1 MKNLLSKLVYLET
14 VLISILFSH
23 IAVAEQKTTLYFS
36 NDSVNG
42 FQLSD
47 AYETHNMGVV
57 YEKSGYYAKLDLG
70 VVSPDMYIYRNQF
83 REANRSFGELVTL
96 EVGQSNIDTDTLSL
110 YGRVRLSGEFG
121 IDEMQDFA
129 HKVLSLQPVNEAND
143 LVRMPE
149 DTWFGAGVRY
159 GIDVYVPLVGDSKI
173 SYDGYLGTDTTRIT
187 SDLSQTI
194 SKEIFDVNYGAGV
207 HLVAY
212 DEVVSAPPISATE
225 RNVIPYARIGV
236 NFKVLGYDIYV
247 QEVISMPTISSDDS
261 LYAVL
266 DAGISFK
273 F

>member
-1 MKNLLSKLVYLET
+1 MGLITIFSTPVTSAET
-14 VLISILFSH
+14 SLT
-23 IAVAEQKTTLYFS
+23 AYFS

-70 VVSPDMYIYRNQF
+70 VVSPDMYVYRNQF

-96 EVGQSNIDTDTLSL
+96 EVGQSQTETGNLSL

-129 HKVLSLQPVNEAND
+129 HKVLSLQPVNEVND

-149 DTWFGAGVRY
+149 DTWFGVGARY
-159 GIDVYVPLVGDSKI
+159 GTDVNVPLLGASKI
-173 SYDGYLGTDTTRIT
+173 SYDGYLGTDSTRIT
-187 SDLSQTI
+187 ADLSQTI
-194 SKEIFDVNYGAGV
+194 TRESFDINYAAGV
-207 HLVAY
+207 HLVGY
-212 DEVVSAPPISATE
+212 DEVVSAPPISASE
-225 RNVIPYARIGV
+225 RNFIPYARVSV
-236 NFKVLGYDIYV
+236 NFEVLGYDIYV
-247 QEVISMPTISSDDS
+247 QEVVSMPTISSDDS

>member
-1 MKNLLSKLVYLET
+1 MMGQ
-14 VLISILFSH
+14 
-23 IAVAEQKTTLYFS
+23 IAESDSLTLYFL

-57 YEKSGYYAKLDLG
+57 YEYSGYYAKLDLG
-70 VVSPDMYIYRNQF
+70 VVSPDMYVYRNQF

-96 EVGQSNIDTDTLSL
+96 EVGQSHSETDNLSL
-110 YGRVRLSGEFG
+110 YGRVKLSGEFG

-129 HKVLSLQPVNEAND
+129 HKVLSLQPVNEVND

-149 DTWFGAGVRY
+149 DTWFGVGARY
-159 GIDVYVPLVGDSKI
+159 GSDVSVPIFGASKI
-173 SYDGYLGTDTTRIT
+173 SYDGYLGTDTSRIST
-187 SDLSQTI
+187 ELSQI
-194 SKEIFDVNYGAGV
+194 VLSENFDINYAAGV

-212 DEVVSAPPISATE
+212 DEVVSAPPIGATE

-236 NFKVLGYDIYV
+236 NFEVLGYDIYV
-247 QEVISMPTISSDDS
+247 QEVISMPTISSDNS

>member
-1 MKNLLSKLVYLET
+1 MKYGLIVFWLTVCFCGITKAET
-14 VLISILFSH
+14 SLT
-23 IAVAEQKTTLYFS
+23 AYFS

-57 YEKSGYYAKLDLG
+57 YERSGYYAKLDLG
-70 VVSPDMYIYRNQF
+70 VVSPDMYVYRNQF

-96 EVGQSNIDTDTLSL
+96 EVGQLNTNMDTLSL

-129 HKVLSLQPVNEAND
+129 HKVLSLQPVNEVND
-143 LVRMPE
+143 LVRMQE
-149 DTWFGAGVRY
+149 DTWFGVGARY
-159 GIDVYVPLVGDSKI
+159 DTDVNVPVIGASKI

-194 SKEIFDVNYGAGV
+194 SKEIFDMNYGAGV

-236 NFKVLGYDIYV
+236 NFEVLGYDIYV

>member
-1 MKNLLSKLVYLET
+1 MKLRATLVAILSLAGSQGLADSQFT
-14 VLISILFSH
+14 
-23 IAVAEQKTTLYFS
+23 AYFS

-47 AYETHNMGVV
+47 AYETHNMGIV

-70 VVSPDMYIYRNQF
+70 VVTPDMYVYRNQF

-96 EVGQSNIDTDTLSL
+96 EVGQTHTETSSLSL
-110 YGRVRLSGEFG
+110 YGRVKLSGEFG

-129 HKVLSLQPVNEAND
+129 HKILLLQPVNAVND

-149 DTWFGAGVRY
+149 DTWFGVGARFGTNVN
-159 GIDVYVPLVGDSKI
+159 VPIIGASKL

-187 SDLSQTI
+187 TDLSHTI
-194 SKEIFDVNYGAGV
+194 SEENFDINYAVGV
-207 HLVAY
+207 HLVGY
-212 DEVVSAPPISATE
+212 DEVVSAPPIAATE
-225 RNVIPYARIGV
+225 RNVIPYARVGI
-236 NFKVLGYDIYV
+236 NFEVLGYDIYV

>member
-1 MKNLLSKLVYLET
+1 MATVANANEKLV
-14 VLISILFSH
+14 
-23 IAVAEQKTTLYFS
+23 LYFS

-47 AYETHNMGVV
+47 AYETHNMGFVF
-57 YEKSGYYAKLDLG
+57 EKSGYYAKLDLG
-70 VVSPDMYIYRNQF
+70 VVSPDMYVYRNQF

-96 EVGQSNIDTDTLSL
+96 EVGQTHTETGNLSL
-110 YGRVRLSGEFG
+110 YGRVKLSGEFG

-129 HKVLSLQPVNEAND
+129 HKVLSLQPVNEVND
-143 LVRMPE
+143 LVRMPK
-149 DTWFGAGVRY
+149 DTWFGVGVRH
-159 GIDVYVPLVGDSKI
+159 GADVNVPLLGASKI
-173 SYDGYLGTDTTRIT
+173 SYDGYLGTDTSRIT
-187 SDLSQTI
+187 ADLSQTV
-194 SKEIFDVNYGAGV
+194 SRENFDINYAAGV

-212 DEVVSAPPISATE
+212 DEIVSAPPINATE

-236 NFKVLGYDIYV
+236 NFEVLGYDIYV

>member
-1 MKNLLSKLVYLET
+1 MPVLLTGGAGHAET
-14 VLISILFSH
+14 TVSI
-23 IAVAEQKTTLYFS
+23 YFS

-47 AYETHNMGVV
+47 AYETHNMGII

-70 VVSPDMYIYRNQF
+70 VVSPDMHVYRNRF

-96 EVGQSNIDTDTLSL
+96 EVGQPYSETDNLSL
-110 YGRVRLSGEFG
+110 YGRVKLSGEFG
-121 IDEMQDFA
+121 IDEMQAFA
-129 HKVLSLQPVNEAND
+129 HKVLSLQPVNEVND

-149 DTWFGAGVRY
+149 DTWFGVGARY
-159 GIDVYVPLVGDSKI
+159 NTELHVPAFGASKL
-173 SYDGYLGTDTTRIT
+173 SYDGYLGTDTSRI
-187 SDLSQTI
+187 SVDLSQTLSRENFDI
-194 SKEIFDVNYGAGV
+194 SYAAGV

-212 DEVVSAPPISATE
+212 DEVVSAPPIGATE

-236 NFKVLGYDIYV
+236 NFELLGYDIYV
-247 QEVISMPTISSDDS
+247 QEVISLPTISSDDS

>member
-1 MKNLLSKLVYLET
+1 MKLPAALFTISAFAGGQVLSDSQFT
-14 VLISILFSH
+14 
-23 IAVAEQKTTLYFS
+23 AYFS

-57 YEKSGYYAKLDLG
+57 YKGAEYYAKLDLG
-70 VVSPDMYIYRNQF
+70 VVSPDMYVYRNEF
-83 REANRSFGELVTL
+83 REANRSFGELITL
-96 EVGQSNIDTDTLSL
+96 EVGQSNTDTDIFSF
-110 YGRVRLSGEFG
+110 YSRVKSSGEFG

-129 HKVLSLQPVNEAND
+129 HKVLSLQPVNEVND

-149 DTWFGAGVRY
+149 DTWFGVGFRY
-159 GIDVYVPLVGDSKI
+159 GTKVNVPVFGASKI
-173 SYDGYLGTDTTRIT
+173 SYDGYFGTDTTRLT
-187 SDLSQTI
+187 ADLSQTI
-194 SKEIFDVNYGAGV
+194 SSGNFDINYAVGIHYVG
-207 HLVAY
+207 Y
-212 DEVVSAPPISATE
+212 DEIVSAPPISASE
-225 RNVIPYARIGV
+225 RNAVPYARIGA

>member
-1 MKNLLSKLVYLET
+1 
-14 VLISILFSH
+14 
-23 IAVAEQKTTLYFS
+23 
-36 NDSVNG
+36 
-42 FQLSD
+42 
-47 AYETHNMGVV
+47 MGVV

-70 VVSPDMYIYRNQF
+70 VVSPDMYVYRNQF

-96 EVGQSNIDTDTLSL
+96 EVGQTDIDTDTLSL

-129 HKVLSLQPVNEAND
+129 HKVLSLQPVNEVND

-159 GIDVYVPLVGDSKI
+159 KMDVNVPFLGASKI
-173 SYDGYLGTDTTRIT
+173 NYDGYLGTDTTRLT
-187 SDLSQTI
+187 ADLSQMI
-194 SKEIFDVNYGAGV
+194 SRDNFDFNYGAGM

-212 DEVVSAPPISATE
+212 DEVVSAPPIAATE

-236 NFKVLGYDIYV
+236 NFDVLGYDIYV
-247 QEVISMPTISSDDS
+247 QEVVSIPTISSDDS

>member
-1 MKNLLSKLVYLET
+1 VKLT
-14 VLISILFSH
+14 AALFS
-23 IAVAEQKTTLYFS
+23 ICSFSGVQALADSRFTAYFS

-47 AYETHNMGVV
+47 AYETHNMGIV

-70 VVSPDMYIYRNQF
+70 VVSPDMYVYRNQF

-96 EVGQSNIDTDTLSL
+96 EVGQSHSETDNLLL
-110 YGRVRLSGEFG
+110 YGRVKLSGEFG

-129 HKVLSLQPVNEAND
+129 HEVLSLQPVNEVND

-149 DTWFGAGVRY
+149 DTWFGVGARY
-159 GIDVYVPLVGDSKI
+159 STELHVPAFGASKLG
-173 SYDGYLGTDTTRIT
+173 SDAYLGTDTPRI
-187 SDLSQTI
+187 SADLSQTV
-194 SKEIFDVNYGAGV
+194 SRVNSDINFAAGA
-207 HLVAY
+207 HLGAY
-212 DEVVSAPPISATE
+212 DEVGSAPPIGATE

-236 NFKVLGYDIYV
+236 NFEVLGYDIYV
-247 QEVISMPTISSDDS
+247 QEVISLPTISSDDS

>member
-1 MKNLLSKLVYLET
+1 VKLYAA
-14 VLISILFSH
+14 LFS
-23 IAVAEQKTTLYFS
+23 IFSFAGAQALADSQFTAYFS

-47 AYETHNMGVV
+47 AYETHNMGIV

-70 VVSPDMYIYRNQF
+70 VVSPDMYVYRNQF

-96 EVGQSNIDTDTLSL
+96 EVGQTDINTGNLSL
-110 YGRVRLSGEFG
+110 YGRVRLSSEFG

-129 HKVLSLQPVNEAND
+129 HKVLSLQPVNEVND

-149 DTWFGAGVRY
+149 DTWFGVGARFGT
-159 GIDVYVPLVGDSKI
+159 DVNVPIIGASTL

-187 SDLSQTI
+187 ADLSQNVTR
-194 SKEIFDVNYGAGV
+194 KNFDIGYGAGV

-212 DEVVSAPPISATE
+212 DEVVSAPPISASE
-225 RNVIPYARIGV
+225 RNVIPYARVGI
-236 NFKVLGYDIYV
+236 NFEVLEYDIYV

>member
-1 MKNLLSKLVYLET
+1 MKAVLLTLGMFAISTIAEAENLEVT
-14 VLISILFSH
+14 
-23 IAVAEQKTTLYFS
+23 AYFK

-47 AYETHNMGVV
+47 AYETHNMGII
-57 YEKSGYYAKLDLG
+57 YAKSGYYAKFDLG
-70 VVSPDMYIYRNQF
+70 VVSPDMYVYRNEF
-83 REANRSFGELVTL
+83 REANRSFGELITL
-96 EVGQSNIDTDTLSL
+96 EVGQPYKEMGSLSL
-110 YGRVRLSGEFG
+110 YGRVKVSGEFG

-129 HKVLSLQPVNEAND
+129 HKVLSLQPVNEVND
-143 LVRMPE
+143 RVRMPE
-149 DTWFGAGVRY
+149 NTWFGLGARYSTELNIPSFGV
-159 GIDVYVPLVGDSKI
+159 SKL

-187 SDLSQTI
+187 ADLSQNVTR
-194 SKEIFDVNYGAGV
+194 KNFDIGYGAGV

-212 DEVVSAPPISATE
+212 DEVVSAPPINATE
-225 RNVIPYARIGV
+225 RNVIPYARVGV
-236 NFKVLGYDIYV
+236 NFEILGYDIYV

>member
-1 MKNLLSKLVYLET
+1 MQALGESQVT
-14 VLISILFSH
+14 
-23 IAVAEQKTTLYFS
+23 AYFS

-47 AYETHNMGVV
+47 AYETHNMGVI
-57 YEKSGYYAKLDLG
+57 YEGSGYYAKFDLG
-70 VVSPDMYIYRNQF
+70 VVSPDMYVYRNQF
-83 REANRSFGELVTL
+83 RDANRSFGELVTI
-96 EVGQSNIDTDTLSL
+96 EVGQNNTEANVFAV
-110 YGRVRLSGEFG
+110 YGRVKLSGAFG

-129 HKVLSLQPVNEAND
+129 HEVLSLQPVNEVND

-149 DTWFGAGVRY
+149 DTWFGVGARY
-159 GIDVYVPLVGDSKI
+159 STELHVPAFGASKL
-173 SYDGYLGTDTTRIT
+173 SYDGYLGMDTSRI
-187 SDLSQTI
+187 SVDLSQTV
-194 SKEIFDVNYGAGV
+194 SRENFDIGYGAGV

-212 DEVVSAPPISATE
+212 DEVVSAPPIDATE

-236 NFKVLGYDIYV
+236 NFELLGYDIYV
-247 QEVISMPTISSDDS
+247 REVISLPTISSDDS